1 MTTRRPQTGEPLATQ
16 CHRVGTRPPSP
27 LQVLGVVE
35 RTFPDLPVIYHD
47 TRDGDGAGSAFV
59 ALGEAVE
66 PDSRG
71 TLEDRLA
78 ALRAQLDDQTRGSG
92 DLPLFFHLGFD
103 RDEAVEH
110 WTAFDPVST
119 TCPRVVFRWDGDQTE
134 LQVTRLQ
141 GAELDDRF
149 PVQGEASIDELVS
162 SARRQ
167 ETANKAD
174 RDLEVSWPGI
184 EQYRHA
190 VGNALEA
197 LDGSTPLQKVVLAR
211 SGVATD
217 SRPLSPTSA
226 LDSLNRRYGAARHFA
241 VAPSGLA
248 GGVFLGASPERLI
261 QSSGREVRTMA
272 LAGTR
277 EREVGRDPQTIAD
290 ELMASSKDRSEHGY
304 VTRMIRESLENLGA
318 QVDVADTP
326 TPMVLANVIHLETP
340 IRARFEGSKYPNL
353 GRLVEALHPTPAV
366 CGTPTE
372 DARNFIREYEGLERG
387 LYAGVLGWQTADGG
401 GDTTVALRC
410 GLLEGRRA
418 RIYAGGGVTAES
430 DIDEEFDETSAKF
443 NPMLQALRSAG
454 VTA

>member
-1 MTTRRPQTGEPLATQ
+1 MTTSRPQTGEPLATQ
-16 CHRVGTRPPSP
+16 CRRIGTRLPSP
-27 LQVLGVVE
+27 LQVLGVIE
-35 RTFPDLPVIYHD
+35 RTYPDLPVIYHD
-47 TRDGDGAGSAFV
+47 TRDGDGAGKAFV
-59 ALGEAVE
+59 ALGDAVE
-66 PDSRG
+66 HDSRG
-71 TLEDRLA
+71 TLENRLA
-78 ALRAQLDDQTRGSG
+78 ALRAQLDDETRRSG
-92 DLPLFFHLGFD
+92 DLPLYFHVGFNP
-103 RDEAVEH
+103 DEAVDH
-110 WTAFDPVST
+110 WTAFDHVST
-119 TCPRVVFRWDGDQTE
+119 TCPRVVFRWDGHGTE
-134 LQVTRLQ
+134 LQVTRLRGPQ
-141 GAELDDRF
+141 LDDRF
-149 PVQGEASIDELVS
+149 PVQSEASIDELVS
-162 SARRQ
+162 SAREHQ
-167 ETANKAD
+167 TANKTD

-184 EQYRHA
+184 EQYRQA
-190 VGNALEA
+190 VGKAIEA

-211 SGVATD
+211 SGVATG
-217 SRPLSPTSA
+217 SRPLSPTST
-226 LDSLNRRYGAARHFA
+226 LESLNRHYGGARHFA

-248 GGVFLGASPERLI
+248 GGVFVGASPERLI
-261 QSSGREVRTMA
+261 ESSGRQVRTMA

-290 ELMASSKDRSEHGY
+290 ELMSSSKDRSEHGY

-340 IRARFEGSKYPNL
+340 IRARFEGSKPPNL

-372 DARNFIREYEGLERG
+372 DARNFIRAYEGLERG
-387 LYAGVLGWQTADGG
+387 LYTGVLGWQTADGG

-443 NPMLQALRSAG
+443 DPMLQALRDAG
-454 VTA
+454 VKA